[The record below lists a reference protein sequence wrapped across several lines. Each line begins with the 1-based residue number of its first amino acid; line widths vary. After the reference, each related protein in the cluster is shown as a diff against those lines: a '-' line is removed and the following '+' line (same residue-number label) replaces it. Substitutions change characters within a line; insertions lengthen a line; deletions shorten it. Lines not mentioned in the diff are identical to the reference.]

1 MKLES
6 SESWY
11 VQFIAQFKSPTLVID
26 SNYRIIAGNGAAEA
40 LIDSVFRLALDQNLH
55 LETQVSDDHL
65 DQHKENY
72 LQGEI
77 TTQDKS
83 LSLAIKYELIHF
95 THISN
100 DHSKSLVVIH
110 SVQDNTESAE
120 ALIWKYLPESDQFVL
135 SFTCCQL
142 FGKAYTD
149 RTLSPEAFL
158 SHLDDISRTELNLAL
173 HRVLNQKHPER
184 LEIKFSPKHFPVHSI
199 IMSLELKLEQA
210 DDMKAACIIGVM
222 TDISEAWYR
231 RKNLEQTTGLISEIR
246 AVTAIGIWEANLTQ
260 KTLYWSNETC
270 NLFGIDPE
278 FFDGRQ
284 ESFFSLLL
292 NEDKHKFGYDCIAS
306 DGTFEIEYRIRRAD
320 TKEIRWLYNRG
331 KQVIDPADGQ
341 STLRLGVVMDIT
353 ERKRIDELNLIES
366 DLLHIL
372 SQKKSSHE
380 VLQRITNEIA
390 RLFFDASACI
400 LLVDH
405 NNASFS
411 ECISPELDEN
421 YLDLLL
427 AEPIATRTNYCA
439 ISADDNEPVI
449 WTNLSIHEAKNK
461 ETEFLNAMGFKAMWA
476 TPITNT
482 GNEVRAILALYL
494 KNPKR
499 PTVLELELLE
509 RISKLIKLSLEKA
522 QTEARLR
529 ESEQRFRQAFHDA
542 ATGVALTDENGQFLE
557 VNNSLCQMLSL
568 DQESLLK
575 LSLGSIIHPN
585 DRQEHQQFM
594 SALDA
599 GEIDNFILEKRCS
612 TSHVTIWVRMSISA
626 QRAKSGRI
634 KQIVLICE
642 NITDRVI
649 AEEQLAGLFSN
660 LPGMA
665 YRCRYNKYW
674 QMLFVSPGI
683 KKLFGIEPEDII
695 ENPELSLSH
704 FILPEEKNNVENMIL
719 EGLKKDGAFK
729 VEYCITDRD
738 GNKRWLWEQGKLA
751 RHSDQSALIID
762 GYITDISETRQA
774 LQALENSEK
783 RFELLSKATNDALWD
798 WDLTSNALWWNEGLE
813 NLFGVARTDVKPTIE
828 SWTDRIHPQDK
839 EKVLEDIE
847 LFIEKATESQSWTGQ
862 YRFQR
867 ADGSYATVIDRAYLE
882 LDEENKPTRMIGGM
896 NDITDRI
903 ELEAQLHQS
912 QRLESIGQLTGGV
925 AHDFNNLLTV
935 IQGNAEMLAD
945 RLEDDF
951 LHNMAAMIVNATY
964 RGAELTQGLLA
975 FARKQPMNAVI
986 TETAELLRKIEPLL
1000 VRTIGEQ
1007 IKVKI
1012 VINHEPSW
1020 IRVDPGLLENAILN
1034 LALNARDAMKQNGG
1048 TLTITLLKLDTAG
1061 STDASA
1067 DKDNKNFISLRVQ
1080 DTGEGIPKALQQHVF
1095 EPFFTTKRKGEGTGL
1110 GLSMVYGFVKQSEG
1124 QISLE
1129 SEQGKG
1135 STVIMNFPIVE
1146 PVKVT
1151 PNTDKAKNNQP
1162 LKSGDEVILLVEDDD
1177 MVREFAR
1184 SQLINLG
1191 YKVIQATNGAEALE
1205 VIKHNPNIDLLF
1217 TDVVMPEMNGR
1228 ELAEKAAYFQP
1239 KLKVLFT
1246 SGYTE
1251 DTILLKKRLEN
1262 KAHLL
1267 AKPYKTSEL
1276 ATYVRHALEE
1286 SF

>member
-1 MKLES
+1 
-6 SESWY
+6 
-11 VQFIAQFKSPTLVID
+11 
-26 SNYRIIAGNGAAEA
+26 
-40 LIDSVFRLALDQNLH
+40 
-55 LETQVSDDHL
+55 
-65 DQHKENY
+65 
-72 LQGEI
+72 
-77 TTQDKS
+77 
-83 LSLAIKYELIHF
+83 
-95 THISN
+95 
-100 DHSKSLVVIH
+100 
-110 SVQDNTESAE
+110 
-120 ALIWKYLPESDQFVL
+120 
-135 SFTCCQL
+135 
-142 FGKAYTD
+142 
-149 RTLSPEAFL
+149 
-158 SHLDDISRTELNLAL
+158 
-173 HRVLNQKHPER
+173 
-184 LEIKFSPKHFPVHSI
+184 
-199 IMSLELKLEQA
+199 MS
-210 DDMKAACIIGVM
+210 
-222 TDISEAWYR
+222 DISEAWYR
-231 RKNLEQTTGLISEIR
+231 RKKLEQTTGLISEIR

-260 KTLYWSNETC
+260 KTLYWSKETC
-270 NLFGIDPE
+270 SLFGIDPE
-278 FFDGRQ
+278 FFDGRP

-292 NEDKHKFGYDCIAS
+292 DEDRHKFGYDCIAN
-306 DGTFEIEYRIRRAD
+306 DGSFEVEYRIRRAD
-320 TKEIRWLYNRG
+320 TREIRWLYNRG
-331 KQVIDPADGQ
+331 KQVIDPADGI

-366 DLLHIL
+366 DLFHVL
-372 SQKKSSHE
+372 SQKTASHR
-380 VLQRITNEIA
+380 VLERITDEIG

-405 NNASFS
+405 NNAFFS
-411 ECISPELDEN
+411 DCIAPELDEN
-421 YLDLLL
+421 YVDLLL
-427 AEPIATRTNYCA
+427 TEPLSARTNYCA
-439 ISADDNEPVI
+439 ISAGDNEPVI
-449 WTNLSIHEAKNK
+449 GNNLFTDDAKNK
-461 ETEFLNAMGFKAMWA
+461 ETELLNAMGYRAIWA

-494 KNPKR
+494 KDPKR

-509 RISKLIKLSLEKA
+509 RINKLIKLSLEKA
-522 QTEARLR
+522 QTEARLK

-542 ATGVALTDENGQFLE
+542 ATGVALIDEKGQFLE

-568 DQESLLK
+568 DHESLLK
-575 LSLGSIIHPN
+575 LSLSKIIHPD
-585 DRQEHQQFM
+585 DRQEHQQQM
-594 SALDA
+594 LALET
-599 GEIDNFILEKRCS
+599 GEIDSFIIEKRCS
-612 TSHVTIWVRMSISA
+612 TTKVTVWVRMSISA
-626 QRAKSGRI
+626 QRAKSGHI

-665 YRCRYNKYW
+665 YRCRYKKHW

-683 KKLFGIEPEDII
+683 KKLFGVNPDEMID
-695 ENPELSLSH
+695 NPELSISH
-704 FILPEEKNNVENMIL
+704 FIVPEEKTNVENIIL

-729 VEYCITDRD
+729 VEYCITDRY

-813 NLFGVARTDVKPTIE
+813 NLFGVARADVKPSIE

-847 LFIEKATESQSWTGQ
+847 LFIEKAKESQSWTGQ

-882 LDEENKPTRMIGGM
+882 LDHENKPIRMIGGM

-945 RLEDDF
+945 RLEDGF
-951 LHNMAAMIVNATY
+951 LLNMAEMIINATH

-1007 IKVKI
+1007 VKVKL

-1034 LALNARDAMKQNGG
+1034 LALNARDAMKQHGG
-1048 TLTITLLKLDTAG
+1048 TLTITLLKSHTVNNTETI
-1061 STDASA
+1061 TD
-1067 DKDNKNFISLRVQ
+1067 KKNKSFITIRVQ
-1080 DTGEGIPKALQQHVF
+1080 DTGEGIPEALQQHVF

-1124 QISLE
+1124 QISIE
-1129 SEQGKG
+1129 SELTKG
-1135 STVIMNFPIVE
+1135 STVIMDFPMVE
-1146 PVKVT
+1146 PVKIT
-1151 PNTDKAKNNQP
+1151 HNAEKAKNNKP
-1162 LKSGDEVILLVEDDD
+1162 LESGDEIILLVEDDD
-1177 MVREFAR
+1177 LVREFAR
-1184 SQLINLG
+1184 SQLVSLG
-1191 YKVIQATNGAEALE
+1191 YRVIQATNGAEALE
-1205 VIKHNPNIDLLF
+1205 VIKHNPTIDLLF

-1239 KLKVLFT
+1239 QLKVLFT

-1251 DTILLKKRLEN
+1251 DTILLRKRLEN

-1267 AKPYKTSEL
+1267 PKPYRTSEL
-1276 ATYVRHALEE
+1276 AAYIRHALDEKF
-1286 SF
+1286 S